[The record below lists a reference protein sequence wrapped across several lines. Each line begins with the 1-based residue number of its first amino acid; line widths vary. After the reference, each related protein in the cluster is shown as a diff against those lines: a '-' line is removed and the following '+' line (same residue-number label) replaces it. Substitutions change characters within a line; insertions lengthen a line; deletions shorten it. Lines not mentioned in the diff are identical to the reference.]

1 MQLSNWYYVVNGN
14 SSPFPWALRQ
24 FQHESTESVVVTR
37 QSTREAMSD
46 YVSNHARY
54 MFGGYHSRL
63 STDLIGDLLVVTDI
77 DSQQTIVIDVTN
89 L

>member
-1 MQLSNWYYVVNGN
+1 MQLSNWFFVVNDN

-24 FQHESTESVVVTR
+24 FQYESTESVVVTR
-37 QSTREAMSD
+37 QATKEAMSD
-46 YVSNHARY
+46 YVSNHTRY
-54 MFGGYHSRL
+54 MFGGYNNRI
-63 STDLIGDLLVVTDI
+63 STDLLGDLLVVTDI